1 LQFEIR
7 SRPSNDKGAKALVT
21 QWLIN
26 AIALVLVARWVS
38 GVQLDSGGTEGL
50 LTVLGASAV
59 LGLLNLLLKPFLL
72 LVTLP
77 INILT
82 LGLFTLVINGGVLAL
97 TSKLVKGF
105 EVDGFWPAVIG
116 ALLLSVLSLVLGSL
130 FGNFAL
136 SFKATRGGGE

>member
-1 LQFEIR
+1 MQFELR
-7 SRPSNDKGAKALVT
+7 SRPAKGTKALVT
-21 QWLIN
+21 QWLMN
-26 AIALVLVARWVS
+26 AIALVLVARWVP
-38 GVQLDSGGTEGL
+38 GVQLDSGGSEGL

-97 TSKLVKGF
+97 TSTLVRGF
-105 EVDGFWPAVIG
+105 EVHGFGPAVLG
-116 ALLLSVLSLVLGSL
+116 ALLLSALNLVLGGL
-130 FGNFAL
+130 FNSFSI